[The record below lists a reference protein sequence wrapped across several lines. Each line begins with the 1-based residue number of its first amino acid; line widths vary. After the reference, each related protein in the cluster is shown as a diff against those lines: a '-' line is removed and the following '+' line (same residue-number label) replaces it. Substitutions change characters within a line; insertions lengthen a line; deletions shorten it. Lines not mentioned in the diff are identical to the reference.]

1 MNLVLQIISHP
12 WFAPLVTTLVIL
24 AVAPLFIGYMSLVE
38 RKVLADFQSRLGPMR
53 VGPRGLLQPLADGLK
68 FLLKEDI
75 VPAGADKPLFLLAPI
90 FSVAAALI
98 GFTVVPFASVAFVAD
113 VNVAVLLIASVSALS
128 VLGIILGGWASNS
141 HYPLLGALR
150 SAAQLVSYEVALTLG
165 LMAGVMVAGT
175 LSLRD
180 AVEAQQTRHIWFL
193 FSNYGAMLLPFA
205 VFVIASIVET
215 NRSPFDLPEAESEL
229 VAGYHTEFS
238 GFRFALYMLAEWVN
252 ILVLAALAITLFLGG
267 WLRPLPSIQALAF
280 PLDVLLPL
288 AAFIALAVYCVKLSR
303 ESYFRYEKAILLGLA
318 AAFVIAGLLFLIPL
332 LTPLLSGLFWF
343 FLKLSFFIY
352 LFIWLR
358 ATLPRLRYDQLMK
371 FGWKWLIPVGLGGVA
386 LNAVL
391 GLIP

>member
-1 MNLVLQIISHP
+1 MNLISAVIGHP
-12 WFAPLVTTLVIL
+12 WFAPLVTTVAIL
-24 AVAPLFIGYMSLVE
+24 AIAPLFIGYMSLVE
-38 RKVLADFQSRLGPMR
+38 RKVLADFQSRYGPMR
-53 VGPRGLLQPLADGLK
+53 VGPRGLLQPLADALK

-75 VPAGADKPLFLLAPI
+75 IPAGADKLLFVIAPI

-98 GFTVVPFASVAFVAD
+98 GFTVIPFAGPAFVAD
-113 VNVAVLLIASVSALS
+113 INVAVLLIASVSALS

-150 SAAQLVSYEVALTLG
+150 SAAQLVSYEVALTLA
-165 LMAGVMVAGT
+165 LMAGIMAAGT

-180 AVEAQQTRHIWFL
+180 IIAAQQSRHIWFL
-193 FSNYGAMLLPFA
+193 FSNYGAMLVPFA
-205 VFVIASIVET
+205 VFLIASIVET

-267 WLRPLPSIQALAF
+267 WLRPLPSIRLLAF
-280 PLDVLLPL
+280 PLDVLLPF
-288 AAFIALAVYCVKLSR
+288 AMFAGLAVYCLKLR
-303 ESYFRYEKAILLGLA
+303 RDSYFGYEKAILTGLA
-318 AAFVIAGLLFLIPL
+318 IVLIVAGVLFFIPL

-343 FLKLSFFIY
+343 FLKLSLFVY

-371 FGWKWLIPVGLGGVA
+371 FGWKWLIPTALAGLA
-386 LNAVL
+386 LNAIL
-391 GLIP
+391 GLAT